1 MIAPSVGRY
10 GGTPRTISMKNVTKV
25 GGTTGVQS
33 DSTLLSS
40 PNKTQAQPGSV
51 SSLPGTQDIT
61 NDIKGIHLTNGH
73 EPRKISSKVIAEFFH
88 KEPSLYGHD
97 TFKIAGALYEAL
109 QHPPVDDPL
118 ALHKYEQNRKNS
130 MPDIQF
136 TSDNEKRLVLN
147 LVFSTL
153 KCKLLYII
161 YIF

>member
-1 MIAPSVGRY
+1 MIAPSVERF
-10 GGTPRTISMKNVTKV
+10 GGTPTTISMKNGTKV
-25 GGTTGVQS
+25 GGTSGVQS
-33 DSTLLSS
+33 DGSLLNS
-40 PNKTQAQPGSV
+40 PNRTQAQPSSI

-61 NDIKGIHLTNGH
+61 SDIKGINLTNGH

-97 TFKIAGALYEAL
+97 TFKTAGALYEAL

-118 ALHKYEQNRKNS
+118 ALHKFEQKRKNS

-153 KCKLLYII
+153 KCKLVYII
-161 YIF
+161 LIP